1 MQKNTVFYEGLRCRA
16 NTKAAFVR
24 WYMGRSEEFQRIILE
39 EIMGWKEKE
48 RFVDVTQLGDGN
60 VKVRTEWDE
69 RQQEEIFDA
78 VFERRLRGRMEC
90 FPGEIQFLMAP
101 AMEMN
106 GREIKID
113 TLPFLVYA
121 VTKSKASREQ
131 LEAYAMGREEQLY
144 AAFLESPYREI
155 PFLRWFLLEEKHT
168 AKLAAGL
175 LWELRRSPEDE
186 RGYREFLEILYAGAG
201 PVRDA
206 VRRLD
211 CFTGENFKDFAG
223 SQECM
228 ELTLSRMVVQLLTAE
243 EYGIP
248 VIQDYT
254 YYMTLMMLQKYE
266 EDWMRQPRPDT
277 VRERGRYA
285 CKRIMREFD
294 CPGSYYLSTYM
305 DGRNRED
312 WGEAMEELFRS
323 YGLEQRML
331 SGISLDRKET
341 EQICGIFEDTDKRT
355 YKLLLLAATLCKY
368 IGSIHEKYDKTGN

>member
-1 MQKNTVFYEGLRCRA
+1 M
-16 NTKAAFVR
+16 
-24 WYMGRSEEFQRIILE
+24 
-39 EIMGWKEKE
+39 
-48 RFVDVTQLGDGN
+48 
-60 VKVRTEWDE
+60 
-69 RQQEEIFDA
+69 
-78 VFERRLRGRMEC
+78 
-90 FPGEIQFLMAP
+90 
-101 AMEMN
+101 
-106 GREIKID
+106 
-113 TLPFLVYA
+113 
-121 VTKSKASREQ
+121 
-131 LEAYAMGREEQLY
+131 
-144 AAFLESPYREI
+144 
-155 PFLRWFLLEEKHT
+155 
-168 AKLAAGL
+168 
-175 LWELRRSPEDE
+175 
-186 RGYREFLEILYAGAG
+186 
-201 PVRDA
+201 RDA

-331 SGISLDRKET
+331 SGISLDRSRSAE
-341 EQICGIFEDTDKRT
+341 FLRT
-355 YKLLLLAATLCKY
+355 RISGRTSCFCLRRRCAN
-368 IGSIHEKYDKTGN
+368 I